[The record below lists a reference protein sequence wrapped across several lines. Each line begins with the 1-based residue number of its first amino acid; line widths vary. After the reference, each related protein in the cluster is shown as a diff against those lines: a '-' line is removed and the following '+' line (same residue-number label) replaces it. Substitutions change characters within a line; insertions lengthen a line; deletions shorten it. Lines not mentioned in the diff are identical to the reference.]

1 VSVLLVEARQLYL
14 TILTPVNC
22 FECKAY
28 NFLQFFIESMK
39 KKFTPICLTIFIL
52 VFSQFTCIVSAVTEQ
67 DNILSSAES
76 LFKLMKEKNYQ
87 KIWFYLSNTSRNSI
101 INDTYKSIVKYEKD
115 RGNGVGHSREQ
126 LGHDFS
132 TGGPVSQVY
141 WKSYLEAFNPDIV
154 LEQSRWEMGK
164 IGQVKA
170 YINVTYRKSARP
182 AVIQMFKED
191 GYWRVGLIETFSTSK
206 R

>member
-1 VSVLLVEARQLYL
+1 
-14 TILTPVNC
+14 
-22 FECKAY
+22 
-28 NFLQFFIESMK
+28 M
-39 KKFTPICLTIFIL
+39 L
-52 VFSQFTCIVSAVTEQ
+52 VFGQFTCIVSAVTEQ
-67 DNILSSAES
+67 DILFSSAES
-76 LFKLMKEKNYQ
+76 LFKMLKEKNYQ

-101 INDTYKSIVKYEKD
+101 IDDTYKSIVKYEKD
-115 RGNGVGHSREQ
+115 RGKGVGNSRDQ

-141 WKSYLEAFNPDIV
+141 WKSYREAFNPDIV

-191 GYWRVGLIETFSTSK
+191 
-206 R
+206 